1 MIYNKDARE
10 VVYLIYMKQFIF
22 GVVTVAIIGAL
33 GFAFI
38 QGQKPKMTSLPENAV
53 VYDVRTPEEYAR
65 DHVSNAKLLP
75 LAEIESGKHPTEPKD
90 SPIAIYCR
98 SGNRS
103 AEAKKLL
110 EKAGY
115 TNIIDMGGLSDT
127 ANYGLSITK

>member
-1 MIYNKDARE
+1 MR
-10 VVYLIYMKQFIF
+10 QFIF
-22 GVVTVAIIGAL
+22 GLIVVAIIGAL

-38 QGQKPKMTSLPENAV
+38 QGQKPKMTSLPEGAA

-75 LAEIESGKHPTEPKD
+75 LADIESGKYPTEPKD
-90 SPIAIYCR
+90 SAISIYCR

-103 AEAKKLL
+103 KQAKAIL

-115 TNIIDMGGLSDT
+115 TNIIDMGGINDT

>member
-1 MIYNKDARE
+1 
-10 VVYLIYMKQFIF
+10 MKQFIF
-22 GVVTVAIIGAL
+22 GVIIVAIVGAL
-33 GFAFI
+33 AFAFI
-38 QGQKPKMTSLPENAV
+38 QGQKPKPTSLPDQAV

-65 DHVSNAKLLP
+65 DHVSSAKLLP
-75 LAEIESGKHPTEPKD
+75 LSEIQAGKYPAEAKD

-103 AEAKKLL
+103 KEAKEIL

-127 ANYGLSITK
+127 AKYGLSITN